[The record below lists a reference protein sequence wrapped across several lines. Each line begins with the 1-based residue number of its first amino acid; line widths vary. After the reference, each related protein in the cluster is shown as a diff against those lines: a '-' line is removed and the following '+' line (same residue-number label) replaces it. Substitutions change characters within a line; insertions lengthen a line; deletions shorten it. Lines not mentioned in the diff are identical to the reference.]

1 MSEIIAPRP
10 VSFASLVQQF
20 FTEYLVKQRALSP
33 RTIASYRDAMLL
45 FLDFARKRL
54 GKMPTAFNLAD
65 IEPDL
70 ILAFL
75 DHLEQERH
83 NSVRS
88 RNLRLTALRAF
99 LKFAARRDVSSF
111 YVIERALGVP
121 MKRFERPILGFLS
134 REEMLAV
141 LGQPGDTWTSQRDH
155 LLLAMLYNTGARVS
169 EIIGVKVDDV
179 VMDESPCVH
188 LRGKGRKQRTTPLWK
203 STVQEIRA
211 WLGCNPTLVADA
223 ALLPNREG
231 HAMTRCNVC
240 QRLNI
245 AVARAAKVH
254 SSLLNR
260 SISPHS
266 IRHTTA
272 MHLLQ
277 SGVAF
282 SVIALWLGH
291 ESTMT
296 THRYVEADLAMK
308 DKALARLQEPETTLC
323 RYHPI
328 DDALMQFLQ
337 DL

>member
-1 MSEIIAPRP
+1 MSEVTAPRP

-33 RTIASYRDAMLL
+33 RTIASYRDAMML
-45 FLDFARKRL
+45 FLDFAHERL
-54 GKMPTAFNLAD
+54 SKSPTALALSD
-65 IEPDL
+65 FDPDL

-75 DHLEQERH
+75 DHLEIDRH

-88 RNLRLTALRAF
+88 RNLRLTALRSF

-111 YVIERALGVP
+111 NVIECALGVP
-121 MKRFERPILGFLS
+121 MKRFERPMLGFLS

-141 LGQPGDTWTSQRDH
+141 LGHPGDTWTSKRDH
-155 LLLAMLYNTGARVS
+155 LLLALLYNTGARVS
-169 EIIGVKVDDV
+169 EIIGIRVDDV
-179 VMDESPCVH
+179 VMDGAACVH
-188 LRGKGRKQRTTPLWK
+188 LLGKGRKQRSTPLWK

-211 WLGCNPTLVADA
+211 WLRYNPTLRSNA
-223 ALLPNREG
+223 ALLPNRDG
-231 HAMTRCNVC
+231 HAMTRFNVT
-240 QRLNI
+240 QRLDI
-245 AVARAAKVH
+245 AVSRAAEMY
-254 SSLLNR
+254 SSLSNR
-260 SISPHS
+260 SISPHT

-291 ESTMT
+291 ESMTT
-296 THRYVEADLAMK
+296 THRYVEANLEMK
-308 DKALARLQEPETTLC
+308 VQALAKLQEPDTKMRL
-323 RYHPI
+323 YHPV

-337 DL
+337 SL

>member
-10 VSFASLVQQF
+10 PSFASLVQQF
-20 FTEYLVKQRALSP
+20 FTEYLVAQRALSP
-33 RTIASYRDAMLL
+33 RTIASYRDALML
-45 FLDFARKRL
+45 FLDFAHTHI
-54 GKMPTAFNLAD
+54 GKMPTALALTD
-65 IEPDL
+65 IEPNL

-83 NSVRS
+83 NTVRS

-111 YVIERALGVP
+111 YVIEQALGIP
-121 MKRFERPILGFLS
+121 MKRFERPMLGFLS
-134 REEMLAV
+134 REEMLEV

-169 EIIGVKVDDV
+169 EIIGVREADV
-179 VMDESPCVH
+179 VLDGSACVH
-188 LRGKGRKQRTTPLWK
+188 LRGKGRKQRSTPLWK
-203 STVQEIRA
+203 TTVQEIRA
-211 WLGCNPTLVADA
+211 WLQRNPTLRMDA
-223 ALLPNREG
+223 ALLPNRDG
-231 HAMTRCNVC
+231 HAMTRDNVTK
-240 QRLNI
+240 RLGI
-245 AVARAAKVH
+245 AVARATKVH
-254 SSLLNR
+254 ASLAKR
-260 SISPHS
+260 RISPHS

-291 ESTMT
+291 ESTTT

-308 DKALARLQEPETTLC
+308 KKALARLQEPDTEIR
-323 RYHPI
+323 RYHPP
-328 DDALMQFLQ
+328 DALMQFLQ
-337 DL
+337 AL